1 MVSASNP
8 KRWPEMQII
17 RESLNPYDIMMPNE
31 FRRAE
36 LSLPPT
42 DPKVLAANL
51 MYAVEHEEEN
61 PGYWGPRIR
70 EYSERLGC

>member
-1 MVSASNP
+1 
-8 KRWPEMQII
+8 MQII
-17 RESLNPYDIMMPNE
+17 REPLNPYDVMMPNE
-31 FRRAE
+31 FRVAE

-42 DPKVLAANL
+42 DPKILTANL
-51 MYAVEHEEEN
+51 MYAVEHEVEN